1 MTATLTLHRP
11 PTERAR
17 AAVGTAGAASEGSQR
32 PHAQHHAHPHP
43 HAHPHQRAHPLTGSA
58 GWLDRQFDRWA
69 ERADRLW
76 REAGDPHRHRYF

>member
-11 PTERAR
+11 STERAR
-17 AAVGTAGAASEGSQR
+17 AAVGTAGAASEGAPR